1 MSLWINGEW
10 TTGHGEA
17 LEKRDPVGGGLLW
30 QGHAADDAQVQ
41 AACAA
46 ARAAFPAWAKRPFAD
61 RQAIAEKFAALLEA
75 NKTEL
80 TRIIALETSKPRWE
94 AATEVTAMINKV
106 GISLKAYQTRTGEQH
121 SPMPDGAATLRHR
134 PHGVLAVFGPYNF
147 PGHLPNG
154 HIVPALLAG
163 NTLVFKPSELT
174 PHTGEAVMK
183 LWEQAGLPAGVLNL
197 VQGARATGQALS
209 AQPELDGLL
218 FTGSA
223 GTGYQLHRQLA
234 GQPEKILALEMGG
247 NNPLI
252 VEDPDDIDG
261 AVHLAIQSAFIT
273 AGQRCTCARR
283 LLVKRGGAGDA
294 FLARLVEIAGRLRPD
309 RWDAEP
315 QPFMGGLI
323 SAQAAERVLEAW
335 QGHLSRGGK
344 PLLTPALVQAG
355 SSLLTPGIIEL
366 TGVRDVPDEEI
377 FGPLLGVWRYDD
389 FDEAITLANATRYGL
404 SCGLISPVREKFD
417 QLLLEARAGIVN
429 WNKPLTGA
437 ASTAPFGGVGASGN
451 HRPSAWYAADYCAW
465 PMASLE
471 SPTFALPQT
480 LNPGLDFSGKEQA

>member
-10 TTGHGEA
+10 TTGQGEA
-17 LEKRDPVGGGLLW
+17 LEKRDPVGSGLLW

-209 AQPELDGLL
+209 ARPELDGLL

-234 GQPEKILALEMGG
+234 
-247 NNPLI
+247 
-252 VEDPDDIDG
+252 
-261 AVHLAIQSAFIT
+261 
-273 AGQRCTCARR
+273 
-283 LLVKRGGAGDA
+283 
-294 FLARLVEIAGRLRPD
+294 
-309 RWDAEP
+309 
-315 QPFMGGLI
+315 
-323 SAQAAERVLEAW
+323 
-335 QGHLSRGGK
+335 
-344 PLLTPALVQAG
+344 
-355 SSLLTPGIIEL
+355 
-366 TGVRDVPDEEI
+366 
-377 FGPLLGVWRYDD
+377 
-389 FDEAITLANATRYGL
+389 
-404 SCGLISPVREKFD
+404 
-417 QLLLEARAGIVN
+417 
-429 WNKPLTGA
+429 
-437 ASTAPFGGVGASGN
+437 
-451 HRPSAWYAADYCAW
+451 
-465 PMASLE
+465 
-471 SPTFALPQT
+471 
-480 LNPGLDFSGKEQA
+480 

>member
-10 TTGHGEA
+10 TTGQGEA
-17 LEKRDPVGGGLLW
+17 LEKRDPVGSGLLW

-209 AQPELDGLL
+209 ARPELDGLL

-273 AGQRCTCARR
+273 AGQRCTCAR
-283 LLVKRGGAGDA
+283 AC
-294 FLARLVEIAGRLRPD
+294 
-309 RWDAEP
+309 W
-315 QPFMGGLI
+315 
-323 SAQAAERVLEAW
+323 
-335 QGHLSRGGK
+335 
-344 PLLTPALVQAG
+344 
-355 SSLLTPGIIEL
+355 
-366 TGVRDVPDEEI
+366 
-377 FGPLLGVWRYDD
+377 
-389 FDEAITLANATRYGL
+389 
-404 SCGLISPVREKFD
+404 
-417 QLLLEARAGIVN
+417 
-429 WNKPLTGA
+429 
-437 ASTAPFGGVGASGN
+437 
-451 HRPSAWYAADYCAW
+451 
-465 PMASLE
+465 
-471 SPTFALPQT
+471 
-480 LNPGLDFSGKEQA
+480 